1 MKDPVVEWKWE
12 KREKH
17 FRITEKNIDSVV
29 LVADGHLKIIRSSL
43 KMIHKVEILTTP
55 SCGNCM
61 VVEKMLDEM
70 NISYDVIDV
79 TEKPE
84 YLEKYPIFT
93 APGIVI
99 DGKLEFTGIPKKHE
113 LEEKLSQTS

>member
-1 MKDPVVEWKWE
+1 MK
-12 KREKH
+12 
-17 FRITEKNIDSVV
+17 I
-29 LVADGHLKIIRSSL
+29 
-43 KMIHKVEILTTP
+43 EILTTP
-55 SCGNCM
+55 DCSNCS

-70 NISYDVIDV
+70 KVSYEVIDV

-99 DGKLEFTGIPKKHE
+99 NEKLEFTGLPKK
-113 LEEKLSQTS
+113 EKLIEKINQT